1 MARPLAGSARRL
13 HSRLRRRIE
22 RAKDVLAERQSTIAE
37 VAAKS
42 GFSSAMELTRT
53 LRHIVGTTPSAYRRD
68 AP

>member
-1 MARPLAGSARRL
+1 MD
-13 HSRLRRRIE
+13 SRLRRRIE

-42 GFSSAMELTRT
+42 GFSSMELTRT
-53 LRHIVGTTPSAYRRD
+53 FRRIVGTTPSAYRRD

>member
-1 MARPLAGSARRL
+1 MD
-13 HSRLRRRIE
+13 SRLRRRIE

-53 LRHIVGTTPSAYRRD
+53 FRVGTTPSAYRRD